1 MYKPITRDENAVI
14 ILMLLFG
21 ALCGLSEKTHFPGRV
36 VIAVFMIL
44 SGYLLFN
51 RQVKMVVSRSSK
63 RKTYYPVTAV
73 ITETKEQSLDYG
85 VAKGKYPFFVIEYQV
100 EDGKMCTKE
109 LHNFFSVRAKKAGQ
123 KIGVLV
129 NRDNS
134 DDIIVKSSDLF
145 FFVLLCVLGV
155 IIELVL
161 TVMLVNIN

>member
-1 MYKPITRDENAVI
+1 MYKPITRDENIVI
-14 ILMLLFG
+14 IIMLLFG
-21 ALCGLSEKTHFPGRV
+21 AMCGLSEKMHFSGKL
-36 VIAVFMIL
+36 VIAIFMIL

-51 RQVKMVVSRSSK
+51 RQVKMIVSRSSK

-109 LHNFFSVRAKKAGQ
+109 LHNFFSVQKIKTGQ
-123 KIGVLV
+123 KIGLSV

-134 DDIIVKSSDLF
+134 DDIIVKSSDIFL
-145 FFVLLCVLGV
+145 FVLLCVLGV
-155 IIELVL
+155 MVELVL
-161 TVMLVNIN
+161 AVMLFNIN